1 MDEVEVEQTSAN
13 QIWKESGTTLKFSD
27 WIEREKAKGSF
38 IPNKMVADTTAL
50 IRKNLG
56 LVAKDSSYNITSPKN
71 DNLILG
77 LNKWILL
84 SSLLVISG
92 AIAYSI
98 YIKTKK

>member
-1 MDEVEVEQTSAN
+1 MEQLEVEQKSAN

-27 WIEREKAKGSF
+27 WIEREKAKGAF

-56 LVAKDSSYNITSPKN
+56 LVAKDSSYVVSPKN
-71 DNLILG
+71 DNLFLG
-77 LNKWILL
+77 LNKWVLL
-84 SSLLVISG
+84 SSLVVISG

-98 YIKTKK
+98 YIKNKK

>member
-1 MDEVEVEQTSAN
+1 MEEAEEQKSAN

-38 IPNKMVADTTAL
+38 IPNKMVSDTTAL

-56 LVAKDSSYNITSPKN
+56 LVAKDSSYIVNPKN

-84 SSLLVISG
+84 SSLVVISG
-92 AIAYSI
+92 AVAYSI
-98 YIKTKK
+98 YIKNKK